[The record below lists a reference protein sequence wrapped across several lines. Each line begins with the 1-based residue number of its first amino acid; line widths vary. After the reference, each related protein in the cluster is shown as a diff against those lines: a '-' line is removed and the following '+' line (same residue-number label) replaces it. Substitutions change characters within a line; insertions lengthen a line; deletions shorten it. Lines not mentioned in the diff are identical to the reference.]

1 MKIKKT
7 ELENR
12 TTTSES
18 EFKLAGLI
26 FAIADLI
33 RALHEAG
40 II

>member
-7 ELENR
+7 ELESR
-12 TTTSES
+12 TATLES
-18 EFKLAGLI
+18 KFKLAGLI

-33 RALHEAG
+33 RALYEAE